1 MNLTRTALT
10 LAVGLIVLQP
20 ILPAAPP
27 LATSKARQAIDVQSL
42 NAWQEIDRV
51 SFENNL
57 KAVKVRIG
65 DKVKLCA
72 VMKADAYGHGIS
84 LLIPT
89 VIKLGIPVIGIATND
104 EARVAREQ
112 GFKGEILRVRTAN
125 LGEVEAGLQYNI
137 EESLGNLDFAKQ
149 VSAIAGRH
157 GRSVKF
163 HLKLNSGGMSRN
175 GLEMSTEAGKQQALE
190 LVRLPHLQISG
201 IYTHNPNEDRK
212 EVLERLA
219 VFQGDYN
226 YLIQNG
232 HLERGKLTI
241 HMCNS
246 FSTFNVPEAH
256 LDMVRPGL
264 ALYEPLDEA
273 DPTYKDLKSIW
284 QFKTHVAT
292 VNAYPAGNTVSYGR
306 TFTLKQDSLIANL
319 TVGYSDGFRRLF
331 SNRGVVLIQG
341 QRFPVVGKVT
351 MNTLLVDV
359 TGHPEITFGDEV
371 VLFGKQ
377 GKEAIGVEEFSK
389 NSDCPSWDEMYT
401 SIGNQNPKVLVN

>member
-1 MNLTRTALT
+1 MQLTRTALA
-10 LAVGLIVLQP
+10 LAIGLIVLQP

-27 LATSKARQAIDVQSL
+27 LASGKAPLKLDALSL
-42 NAWQEIDRV
+42 NAWQEIDRLA
-51 SFENNL
+51 FENNL
-57 KAVKVRIG
+57 KAIKARVG

-72 VMKADAYGHGIS
+72 ILKADAYGHGIS
-84 LLIPT
+84 LLVPT
-89 VIKLGIPVIGIATND
+89 VIKLGIPVIGVASND

-112 GFKGEILRVRTAN
+112 GFKGEIIRVRTAT
-125 LGEVEAGLQYNI
+125 LGEVEAGLKYDI
-137 EESLGNLDFAKQ
+137 EESLGNLDFARQ
-149 VSAIAGRH
+149 VSNLAARQGRTL
-157 GRSVKF
+157 KF

-175 GLEMSTEAGKQQALE
+175 GLEMSTELGRQQALE
-190 LVRLPHLQISG
+190 LVRLPHLQVTG

-219 VFQGDYN
+219 VFQGDSN
-226 YLIQNG
+226 YVIQNAR
-232 HLERGKLTI
+232 LDRSKLTI

-273 DPTYKDLKSIW
+273 DATYKELKRIW
-284 QFKTHVAT
+284 SFKARVAS

-306 TFTLKQDSLIANL
+306 TYALKQDALLANIP
-319 TVGYSDGFRRLF
+319 VGYSDGFRRLF
-331 SNRGVVLIQG
+331 SNRGQVLIQG
-341 QRFPVVGKVT
+341 QRFPVAGKVS
-351 MNTLLVDV
+351 MNTFMVEV
-359 TGHPEITFGDEV
+359 TGHPEIKSGDEV
-371 VLFGKQ
+371 VLFGRQ
-377 GKEAIGVEEFSK
+377 GKEEIGLDEFSK